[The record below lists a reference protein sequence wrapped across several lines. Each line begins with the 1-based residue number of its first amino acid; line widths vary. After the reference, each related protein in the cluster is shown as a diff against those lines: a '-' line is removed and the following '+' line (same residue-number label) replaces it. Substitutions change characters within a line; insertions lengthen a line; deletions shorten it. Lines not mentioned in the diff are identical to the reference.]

1 MISDFGFGIW
11 DLGFGKEQ
19 GRMGPM
25 RTKKPDA
32 GAAWATCFRHLP
44 KVSRTFALA
53 IDGLPDPL
61 RGEVCVA
68 YLLCRVL
75 DTVEDAP
82 RLTSDQRRSLIDPL
96 LDLLREADPLPISW
110 HQAVD
115 DLLTSRSSAT
125 DLALLKDG
133 DLVLEAFR
141 SCGPSARLAITRWVT
156 EMGKGM
162 VIWSERMGEGEGSLK
177 TLRTMADLDRYCYY
191 IAGTVGYLLTDLF
204 FIRSPRIDKTLF
216 YELQGDAEAFGLGL
230 QKVNIVKDLAD
241 DFRRG
246 WCFIPTDLLR
256 GQGVR
261 PEDFS
266 GTDRAGAVYAAVS
279 PVLATSADHL
289 GRAWDY
295 LSRIPVEER
304 EIRLFLAYSLFF
316 ALRTLALVAEDP
328 ASLVAPAKLKIS
340 RVEVAKIVAACQLK
354 ISDPGALE
362 AFHKK
367 TAAPLSVF
375 HSK

>member
-1 MISDFGFGIW
+1 
-11 DLGFGKEQ
+11 
-19 GRMGPM
+19 MGSM
-25 RTKKPDA
+25 RTKQPDA
-32 GAAWATCFRHLP
+32 GAAWSACFRHLP

-53 IDGLPDPL
+53 IDGLPEPL

-82 RLTSDQRRSLIDPL
+82 DLTSDQRRSLIDPL
-96 LDLLREADPLPISW
+96 LELLRQDAPLPLSW
-110 HQAVD
+110 HRAVD
-115 DLLTSRSSAT
+115 GLLASRSSAT

-141 SCGPSARLAITRWVT
+141 SCRPSARLAITRWVT

-162 VIWSERMGEGEGSLK
+162 LIWSERMGEGEGSLK

-204 FIRSPRIDKTLF
+204 FIHSPRIDQALF

-246 WCFIPTDLLR
+246 WCFIPTDLLG
-256 GQGVR
+256 GQGVVA
-261 PEDFS
+261 EDFS
-266 GTDRAGAVYAAVS
+266 RTEKAKAVYAAVS
-279 PVLATSADHL
+279 PVLATASDHL
-289 GRAWDY
+289 GRA
-295 LSRIPVEER
+295 
-304 EIRLFLAYSLFF
+304 
-316 ALRTLALVAEDP
+316 
-328 ASLVAPAKLKIS
+328 
-340 RVEVAKIVAACQLK
+340 
-354 ISDPGALE
+354 
-362 AFHKK
+362 
-367 TAAPLSVF
+367 
-375 HSK
+375 